1 MPLLKPAVFL
11 DRDDT
16 INRNADLPRE
26 AWGNHKTGDL
36 LNPEYAVLL
45 PGAGEALAG
54 LKAAGFLNVIITN
67 QGGVA
72 RGGGTVDDIDRVNDA
87 IRDLLEPADTG
98 PKLSAKEAAR
108 PGRPKPVPPL
118 PPVLR
123 GTLIDAAYACP
134 HHPTGGIPEFKCD
147 HAWRKPNPG
156 MVAAAVEELG
166 LDLARSWMV
175 GDKDRDLHSAMA
187 AGVDESRCLRVGP
200 GAPYRGLAEAAQVI
214 IERHTKGPAAAAPI
228 PASRITLR
236 AHCTEERPRPLAD
249 ERTRETVLAAAS
261 GLAERTGISLLEME
275 TADTYVVA
283 TLAIGRIP
291 AMGFASELR
300 KITNDWH
307 KRRHQEPL
315 WLEPD
320 RD

>member
-1 MPLLKPAVFL
+1 MLKPAVFL

-26 AWGNHKTGDL
+26 AWGTHTTGDL
-36 LNPEYAVLL
+36 LNPEFAVLL
-45 PGAGEALAG
+45 PGVAEALAS
-54 LKAAGFLNVIITN
+54 LKAAGFVNILITN

-87 IRDLLEPADTG
+87 IRNLLEPVNTG
-98 PKLSAKEAAR
+98 PVLSAHEAAR

-134 HHPTGGIPEFKCD
+134 HHPTGGIPEFKRE
-147 HAWRKPNPG
+147 HPWRKPNPG
-156 MVAAAVEELG
+156 MITAAAEELG

-175 GDKDRDLHSAMA
+175 GDKPRDLHAAMA
-187 AGVDESRCLRVGP
+187 AGVDEARCLRVGP
-200 GAPYRGLAEAAQVI
+200 GAAHKGLAEATRVI
-214 IERHTKGPAAAAPI
+214 LENHEMGAAAPQPI

-236 AHCTEERPRPLAD
+236 AHCTEDRPRPLGD
-249 ERTRETVLAAAS
+249 ERTQGTVLAAAR
-261 GLAERTGISLLEME
+261 GLAERTGITMLEVE
-275 TADTYVVA
+275 TADTYLVA

-291 AMGFASELR
+291 AMGFAAELR

-307 KRRHQEPL
+307 KRRHGEPL
-315 WLEPD
+315 WLEPERND
-320 RD
+320 